1 MIIIIIIGAFFVE
14 EAKNIILCF
23 GNYQNEKTIKN
34 KAKNAHDHHNF
45 YNVKLN

>member
-34 KAKNAHDHHNF
+34 KASKMHTIITIF
-45 YNVKLN
+45 IT